1 MSSVFFW
8 AKFSKPLRPQIQ
20 IFFSIQSKVFSLYEE
35 RVSLP
40 DDLKIKKKNSLP
52 LKNSSRQTIFSP
64 IWSFY
69 FDVIHEY
76 DSPSFRYPPLVARSS
91 RPRSRVL
98 ETSRGA
104 RRRVNRKTSEPP
116 STTYAIDF
124 AFSFALLNVRGFE
137 AARLTFA
144 QPHPSAHP
152 LFPSAA
158 ARTNPLSNVFR
169 RSLAP
174 STSIFFFSLLSSCH
188 DRPLLLSLSLLPN
201 DFPREFCSFTKSRR
215 RGEGILPQCFILST
229 KISPS
234 NLRFSRSRVQISD
247 NLDLNLYRFSLSLS
261 GKSHSFSMVDHQFFR
276 FPISAAISPA
286 SAVMWKMPL
295 VADVYSATENTR
307 INRGIVVK
315 HVTIV
320 GIPFDGESRLPREP
334 IRPLDFEST
343 PANPEIFRGHEQ

>member
-1 MSSVFFW
+1 MKSVYRCQMIW
-8 AKFSKPLRPQIQ
+8 RLKKKILC
-20 IFFSIQSKVFSLYEE
+20 L
-35 RVSLP
+35 
-40 DDLKIKKKNSLP
+40 LKILLDK
-52 LKNSSRQTIFSP
+52 Q
-64 IWSFY
+64 
-69 FDVIHEY
+69 
-76 DSPSFRYPPLVARSS
+76 SS
-91 RPRSRVL
+91 RPFGLFISTLSTSTIHLRFVILRWSLVPRGRVPAFSKQAGVL
-98 ETSRGA
+98 VDASIEKRASPH
-104 RRRVNRKTSEPP
+104 RRRTRSTLRFPSPSWTFEGSRLLGLPSRSPIHPP
-116 STTYAIDF
+116 TLFFPLRLHERTRF
-124 AFSFALLNVRGFE
+124 PTSFAALSRLL
-137 AARLTFA
+137 L
-144 QPHPSAHP
+144 
-152 LFPSAA
+152 LF
-158 ARTNPLSNVFR
+158 
-169 RSLAP
+169 
-174 STSIFFFSLLSSCH
+174 FFFSLLSSCH

-286 SAVMWKMPL
+286 SAAMWKMPL
-295 VADVYSATENTR
+295 VTDVYSATENTR